1 MTALVAHGLRVTYGD
16 GTRAVDGIDL
26 EVNPGELVSLVGAS
40 GAGKSSLVTALLG
53 LHEPPTR
60 VDADRL
66 ELDGVDLRGARER
79 DWRRMRGSRVAR
91 VPQDPLAALNPNMRI
106 GAQIAEAVRSLTP
119 DAPVDE
125 TVARLCDEAQLA
137 GADVLHAHPHELSG
151 GQRQRVLMAI
161 ALAGSPRLL
170 IADEP
175 TSALDRVARQ
185 RILDR
190 LRALASDDGRAV
202 LLVTHD
208 LESALAL
215 SDRVEVMHEGR
226 LVDPVAHPHA
236 RALREAARALS
247 LRDGDRRGA
256 PNPDARELVR
266 FNDVAVVRARRGPRG
281 ATRTVAALDG
291 VTLGVPAGE
300 TLGIVGESGAGKT
313 TLLRV
318 GLGLVPPTAGS
329 VTFDGVDL
337 AGLGRRELRA
347 LRRRFQLVQQDPA
360 ASLDPRRTVAESIA
374 EPLRAHGVGSRA
386 DRGRRVA
393 ELLDQV
399 RLHAAMASKRPREL
413 SGGQQ
418 QRVALARALALKPE
432 LIYLDEPVSALDTEV
447 QAEVLR
453 LLIEVQRELGITYL
467 FVSHDL
473 GAVAR
478 ISHRI
483 AVFRAGRLVEVGP
496 AN

>member
-125 TVARLCDEAQLA
+125 TVARLCVEAQLA

-256 PNPDARELVR
+256 PNPDAR
-266 FNDVAVVRARRGPRG
+266 G

-337 AGLGRRELRA
+337 AGLDRRELRA

-399 RLHAAMASKRPREL
+399 RLPAAMASKRPREL